1 MRLGMI
7 GFGGI
12 AQGAHLGGWQARQRA
27 GKTVELTIYD
37 IDPAKR
43 DQARAMNAGTVV
55 DTLEELLAAVDVVDI
70 CTPSDT
76 HADLVRTAAR
86 AGKQILSEKPLAM
99 TVDDAADAA
108 RVCRDAG
115 VTLHI
120 GHVVRF
126 IGQYSAAHDALLA
139 GHIGEPSVLR
149 FRRAGAQPSS
159 NAWMEI
165 EARSG
170 GVVLDLMIHDI
181 DQARWF
187 AGDVVRV
194 FATSAKPGRGG
205 IDTHALAI
213 LTHAGGAITH
223 LTASWGMAAGFET
236 SYEIAGTG
244 GLVSYDSR
252 DQVAVHAD
260 KPELLER
267 TEIIPVALGDSPFAT
282 ELNEFADAIE
292 GGPTAR
298 VTPGDAIAAVAIAN
312 AVRRSIATGQP
323 EEPEPVPDDFA
334 SETASAGSKAA
345 TGTWM

>member
-27 GKTVELTIYD
+27 GKAVELTIYD

-43 DQARAMNAGTVV
+43 EQARAMDVGTVV
-55 DTLEELLAAVDVVDI
+55 DTLEELLARVDVVDI

-86 AGKQILSEKPLAM
+86 AGKHVLSEKPLAM
-99 TVDDAADAA
+99 TVDDAVDAA

-115 VTLHI
+115 VTLHV

-126 IGQYSAAHDALLA
+126 IGQYSVAHDALLA
-139 GHIGEPSVLR
+139 GQIGEPSVLR

-159 NAWMEI
+159 NDWMEI
-165 EARSG
+165 EERSG

-187 AGDVVRV
+187 AGEVVRV
-194 FATSAKPGRGG
+194 FGRSAKKGRGG
-205 IDTHALAI
+205 INTHALAI
-213 LTHAGGAITH
+213 LTHASGAITH
-223 LTASWGMAAGFET
+223 LTGSWGLAAGFEV

-252 DQVAVHAD
+252 DQVPVHAD

-282 ELNEFADAIE
+282 ELNEFADVIE

-298 VTPGDAIAAVAIAN
+298 VAPGDAIAAVAIAN
-312 AVRRSIATGQP
+312 AVRRSIASGQP
-323 EEPEPVPDDFA
+323 EEPEPVPDDLA
-334 SETASAGSKAA
+334 SGSASAGSRAA